1 MMLEVFLALRMHPDP
16 RAGRDS
22 VLLQDLD
29 LFGGRHAV
37 ARVTGDGQPGH
48 EVAEGRGLDVITAVF
63 LFHELPAKV
72 RRAVAAEAARLLKP
86 GGLFLLVDS
95 LQLGDVPEYDGLIE
109 YFPVAFHEP
118 YYLEYAKSD
127 LEALFSEAGLRTEDV
142 TLAYFS
148 RVMTLCKP
156 K

>member
-1 MMLEVFLALRMHPDP
+1 M
-16 RAGRDS
+16 
-22 VLLQDLD
+22 
-29 LFGGRHAV
+29 
-37 ARVTGDGQPGH
+37 
-48 EVAEGRGLDVITAVF
+48 
-63 LFHELPAKV
+63 

-148 RVMTLCKP
+148 RVMALRKP
-156 K
+156 N